1 MMLLDMDY
9 LQWNNR
15 LFTPP
20 NLFFCLTIMSYLVVF
35 IWFVYHS
42 VDVIVLST
50 STMQVLCTERSSED
64 YNKDNYL

>member
-1 MMLLDMDY
+1 
-9 LQWNNR
+9 
-15 LFTPP
+15 
-20 NLFFCLTIMSYLVVF
+20 MSYLVVF